1 MKLLCE
7 LLPEVVRMLTED
19 CCALR
24 RYTAIAAANVL
35 EDPAVAHNA
44 AAAAAEGSAT
54 DLAAALL
61 RAGTTAAA
69 DSSGSEVGCVRE
81 CLRGLLNLA
90 HTELGLE
97 VVRAAAEQ
105 SEGAGLQ
112 LLRTVAESADITGKQ
127 RAQELLALLQEQQ

>member
-35 EDPAVAHNA
+35 EDPAVAHNT

-61 RAGTTAAA
+61 RACTTAAA

-90 HTELGLE
+90 HTELGLD

-112 LLRTVAESADITGKQ
+112 LLRTIVESADITGRE